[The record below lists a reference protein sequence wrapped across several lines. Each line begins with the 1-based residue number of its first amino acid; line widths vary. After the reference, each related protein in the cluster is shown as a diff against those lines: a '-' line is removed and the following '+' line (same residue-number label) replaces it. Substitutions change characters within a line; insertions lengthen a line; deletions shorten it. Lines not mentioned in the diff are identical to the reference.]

1 MRPGMLYYNQKEEI
15 NQEKKKGR
23 KKMGKHIDLTNM
35 SAHVIV
41 DRQARINNIENSIG
55 WGTEIITAPDK
66 KERDATATL
75 TSTGVII
82 IRSLDGMI
90 ITAWIASVAQAQ
102 AVWGRAKGT
111 ARLPR
116 WLWNVVNY
124 NNNTEYWKN
133 LVAA

>member
-1 MRPGMLYYNQKEEI
+1 
-15 NQEKKKGR
+15 
-23 KKMGKHIDLTNM
+23 MGKRIDLTRM
-35 SAHVIV
+35 SAHIIV
-41 DRQARINNIENSIG
+41 DREARISMIERTIG

-90 ITAWIASVAQAQ
+90 ITAWIASVPQ
-102 AVWGRAKGT
+102 AVSVWIRGAGNNH
-111 ARLPR
+111 LPS

-124 NNNTEYWKN
+124 NNNTDYWRNK
-133 LVAA
+133 VAA

>member
-1 MRPGMLYYNQKEEI
+1 
-15 NQEKKKGR
+15 
-23 KKMGKHIDLTNM
+23 MGKQIDLTNM

-90 ITAWIASVAQAQ
+90 ITAWIASVKQAQ
-102 AVWGRAKGT
+102 AVWGRATGSIK
-111 ARLPR
+111 LPH

>member
-1 MRPGMLYYNQKEEI
+1 
-15 NQEKKKGR
+15 
-23 KKMGKHIDLTNM
+23 MGKHIDLTNM

-41 DRQARINNIENSIG
+41 DRQARINNIENSVG

>member
-1 MRPGMLYYNQKEEI
+1 
-15 NQEKKKGR
+15 
-23 KKMGKHIDLTNM
+23 MGKKVDLTRM

-41 DRQARINNIENSIG
+41 DREARISMIERTIG

-90 ITAWIASVAQAQ
+90 ITAWVASVPQ
-102 AVWGRAKGT
+102 AVSVWIRGT
-111 ARLPR
+111 GNNHLPS
-116 WLWNVVNY
+116 WLWNLDFLKKICY
-124 NNNTEYWKN
+124 NNYRKREKGGRKSMDLL
-133 LVAA
+133 LVKALLYIAKYCVIQ